1 MWWRALGV
9 AAVLLCV
16 GVAGGYAVAAH
27 STDEPSTSH
36 GLEPVP
42 AVSPAVPTPPEREVL
57 PDPDT
62 DPLEPDLPSSPVD
75 LRIGPRAAGVTVDI
89 PDGWT
94 SNRIT
99 DTNMWNFV
107 KPGNPLNTY
116 TLRVAIVR
124 GQNVSISAAK
134 EGRIAALEEAEANGG
149 LEDFEITAQTGDT
162 FEATYLDGGYL
173 RVTMEK
179 WVSFDDTHAY
189 AEAAVTGRTVDEEG
203 LRDLLSRTIDSMQ
216 ELPPKPPK
224 ALKAP
229 EADDTGGG

>member
-1 MWWRALGV
+1 MWWRALGL

-16 GVAGGYAVAAH
+16 GVAGGYAVADRTAP
-27 STDEPSTSH
+27 EPASDAT
-36 GLEPVP
+36 LEPVP
-42 AVSPAVPTPPEREVL
+42 AVSPAVPTPPQRDVL

-62 DPLEPDLPSSPVD
+62 EPLEPDLPSSSLD
-75 LRIGPRAAGVTVDI
+75 LRVGPRSAGVTVDV

-94 SNRIT
+94 MNRIA

-116 TLRVAIVR
+116 TLRVNIVR
-124 GQNVSISAAK
+124 GQNVSTAAAK
-134 EGRIAALEEAEANGG
+134 AGRIVALQEAEANGG
-149 LEDFEITAQTGDT
+149 LEDFEITAQTDDT
-162 FEATYLDGGYL
+162 FEATYFDGGYL

-189 AEAAVTGRTVDEEG
+189 AEAAVTGRTVDQEG
-203 LRDLLSRTIDSMQ
+203 LRDLLTRTVDSMR

-224 ALKAP
+224 G
-229 EADDTGGG
+229 DRG